1 LEKIMQNS
9 RFLCC
14 VAAILM
20 ISMPVLAQRTG
31 KTGGT
36 PTTTSTST
44 TSDSNDPGN
53 NGSNGAN
60 NETGNGAGRREPC
73 WKVAGIAPSV
83 LQQRRSLEQNAK
95 SQIAAVCADS
105 SLSAQQRAA
114 QIKAIHQQTEQALQ
128 ALLTPQQ
135 EEALKAC
142 RAAREGGK
150 ENPHPEPPKTQA
162 TGPCGEPASTSTETP
177 SPHKFN

>member
-1 LEKIMQNS
+1 MRNS

-14 VAAILM
+14 VAAILT
-20 ISMPVLAQRTG
+20 ISMPVLAQRSG

-36 PTTTSTST
+36 PSSSTSS
-44 TSDSNDPGN
+44 TSDANEPGN
-53 NGSNGAN
+53 SGSNGAN

-73 WKVAGIAPSV
+73 WKEAGISPSV
-83 LQQRRSLEQNAK
+83 LQQRRSIEEKAK

-114 QIKAIHQQTEQALQ
+114 QIKAIHQQTEQAIQ
-128 ALLTPQQ
+128 ALLTGQQ
-135 EEALKAC
+135 QEALKAC

-150 ENPHPEPPKTQA
+150 ENPHPEPPKGQA
-162 TGPCGEPASTSTETP
+162 TGPCGEPAPTSTETP